1 MLGNN
6 IVDVE
11 RQSQELMRKTNTRIY
26 VQHLIENFSTTEDMQ
41 I

>member
-11 RQSQELMRKTNTRIY
+11 RTKSRINEKNKSHIY